1 MILVKNLTSHT
12 YLEPIQKLFKKT
24 LALASKL
31 FTANY
36 FNVVVWDTFL
46 DEIHTTEK
54 IGFLLM
60 KNGNRI

>member
-1 MILVKNLTSHT
+1 MILVKTQP
-12 YLEPIQKLFKKT
+12 YLEPTQEPFKKT
-24 LALASKL
+24 LTLASKL

-54 IGFLLM
+54 IAFLLM
-60 KNGNRI
+60 KNSNRI